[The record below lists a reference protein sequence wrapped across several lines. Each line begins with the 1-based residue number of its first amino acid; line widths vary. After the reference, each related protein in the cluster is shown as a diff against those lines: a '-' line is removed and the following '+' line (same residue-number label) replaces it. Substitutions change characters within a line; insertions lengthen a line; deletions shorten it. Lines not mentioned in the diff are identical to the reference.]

1 MIKSFFL
8 VAALSF
14 LFGFSASSK
23 TVSCHQKKFN
33 SINLADTF
41 PTKDSMD
48 ESIFEKVEIEASF
61 PGGDEAWIKFLQSH
75 LDPTV
80 PTRMRA
86 PKGKYTVWIQF
97 IVDKDGKIL
106 EFKPLTTNGYGM
118 EKEVIRILK
127 KSPKWKP
134 AIQDGRTV
142 RAYRKQP
149 VTFVVEDF

>member
-8 VAALSF
+8 FASF
-14 LFGFSASSK
+14 ILLIGSSAFSKSAS
-23 TVSCHQKKFN
+23 TLQKKFLPK
-33 SINLADTF
+33 ILTDTV
-41 PTKDSMD
+41 PTKDTAD
-48 ESIFEKVEIEASF
+48 ESIWETVEIEASF
-61 PGGDEAWIKFLQSH
+61 PGGDQAWIKFLQSH

-97 IVDKDGKIL
+97 IVDKDGKL
-106 EFKPLTTNGYGM
+106 YEFKELTTNGYGM

-134 AIQDGRTV
+134 AFQHGRNV
-142 RAYRKQP
+142 KAYRKQP
-149 VTFVVEDF
+149 VTFVVDDM

>member
-8 VAALSF
+8 VAGFSF
-14 LFGFSASSK
+14 FFGFSASSK
-23 TVSCHQKKFN
+23 TASCHQKKFN
-33 SINLADTF
+33 PKNLADTL
-41 PTKDSMD
+41 PIKDSVD
-48 ESIFEKVEIEASF
+48 ESIWEKVEIEASF

-106 EFKPLTTNGYGM
+106 EFKALTTNGYGM

>member
-1 MIKSFFL
+1 MIKSFFF

-23 TVSCHQKKFN
+23 TASCHQKEFN
-33 SINLADTF
+33 SKNLADTL
-41 PTKDSMD
+41 PIKDSVD

-106 EFKPLTTNGYGM
+106 DFKTLTTNGYGM

-134 AIQDGRTV
+134 AMQDGRTV
-142 RAYRKQP
+142 KAYRKQP